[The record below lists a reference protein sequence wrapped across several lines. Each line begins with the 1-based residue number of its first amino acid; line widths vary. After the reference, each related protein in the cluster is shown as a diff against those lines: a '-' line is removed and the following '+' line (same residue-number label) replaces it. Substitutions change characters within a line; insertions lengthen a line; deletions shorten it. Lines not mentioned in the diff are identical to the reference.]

1 MEHPGK
7 EGWGGGVG
15 TGKEGATQ
23 PPPIS
28 HGKSGPPGPRPRT
41 GIGLGAD
48 TRAGLSVCTPTDSGN
63 CVNVCSHIQ
72 VQEKDEATGRPSDH
86 EDGALEEAA
95 V

>member
-15 TGKEGATQ
+15 TGKEGDTQ

-48 TRAGLSVCTPTDSGN
+48 TRAGLSVCTPTDERKLRQRVLTHTSARKG
-63 CVNVCSHIQ
+63 
-72 VQEKDEATGRPSDH
+72 
-86 EDGALEEAA
+86 
-95 V
+95 